1 MNTDQNPNNT
11 CGSPA
16 SESSHNVGSGGRSK
30 AEYHYCEARRPVW
43 NEVLRLGVKNPEAA
57 KEWLRMVIAQEI
69 SKDQTDVDL
78 IAHAEEGIQIID
90 CITARR
96 RGHSDLKP
104 VEIRQADAGWSGRR
118 ADMMEADRARMANA
132 KRNLREPS
140 ADAGAEVM
148 ALARRD
154 PEAAKEWLRMA
165 IRMELCRTEQ
175 EPEFIVHLEEGIELI
190 DRLVALVNDPESPE
204 GMTLENFEDYI
215 NP

>member
-1 MNTDQNPNNT
+1 M
-11 CGSPA
+11 
-16 SESSHNVGSGGRSK
+16 
-30 AEYHYCEARRPVW
+30 
-43 NEVLRLGVKNPEAA
+43 LRLGVKNPEAA
-57 KEWLRMVIAQEI
+57 KEWLRMVIAQKI

-96 RGHSDLKP
+96 RGHADLKP

-118 ADMMEADRARMANA
+118 ADMKEADRVRMANA

-175 EPEFIVHLEEGIELI
+175 DPDFIAHLEEGIEII
-190 DRLVALVNDPESPE
+190 DAMVALFKDPEGPE
-204 GMTLENFEDYI
+204 GFTLPDLDDY
-215 NP
+215 NKP